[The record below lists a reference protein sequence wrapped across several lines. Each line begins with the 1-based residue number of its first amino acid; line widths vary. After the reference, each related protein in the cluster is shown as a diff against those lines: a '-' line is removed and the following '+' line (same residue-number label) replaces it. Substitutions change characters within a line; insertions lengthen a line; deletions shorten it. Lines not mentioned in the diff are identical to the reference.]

1 MSDPTAR
8 EARPQP
14 DGSAAYTTRSS
25 RRRAEHDTR
34 RRGWLTFL
42 RDVVVIVVAAVIISA
57 LIQNFLIRSFYIPSA
72 SMENTLQINDRI
84 IVNRLQPSL
93 SPIEH
98 GDIVVFRDPGGWL
111 DPNLIPAPEQNG
123 LLSVIDQVLGF
134 VGLTAPDSG
143 EHLVKRVIGL
153 PGDEVA
159 CCNTLGQLTVNGVPI
174 DESPYV
180 LLPAGETRASGIDFD
195 VVVPPD
201 SLWVM
206 GDNRY
211 DSADSRLNQDTPS
224 KGFVPFSSVVG
235 RAVVISWPIDRWTW
249 LDDYPSVFAGV
260 ESGEP

>member
-8 EARPQP
+8 EARPPQ
-14 DGSAAYTTRSS
+14 DGSAEYATRSS
-25 RRRAEHDTR
+25 RRRAENDTR

-42 RDVVVIVVAAVIISA
+42 RDVVVIVVAAVVISA

-72 SMENTLQINDRI
+72 SMEDTLQVNDRI
-84 IVNRLQPSL
+84 IVNRLQPTFT
-93 SPIEH
+93 PIER
-98 GDIVVFRDPGGWL
+98 GDVVVFRDPGGWL
-111 DPNLIPAPEQNG
+111 DPSLAPAPEQNG

-159 CCNTLGQLTVNGVPI
+159 CCNTLGQLTINGVPI
-174 DESPYV
+174 DEPYL
-180 LLPAGETRASGIDFD
+180 LLPDGETRASGIEFD
-195 VVVPPD
+195 VVVPED

-224 KGFVPFSSVVG
+224 KGFVPYSSLVG
-235 RAVVISWPIDRWTW
+235 RAIVISWPVDRWTW
-249 LDDYPSVFAGV
+249 LDDYPAVFAGV
-260 ESGEP
+260 EDDTP

>member
-1 MSDPTAR
+1 MSDSPASD
-8 EARPQP
+8 ARPRE
-14 DGSAAYTTRSS
+14 DGDPAYATRSS
-25 RRRAEHDTR
+25 RRKAENDTR

-72 SMENTLQINDRI
+72 SMENTLQVNDRI
-84 IVNRLQPSL
+84 IVNRLQPTFT
-93 SPIEH
+93 PIER

-111 DPNLIPAPEQNG
+111 DPNLVPAPEQNG
-123 LLSVIDQVLGF
+123 LLSIIDQVLGF

-159 CCNTLGQLTVNGVPI
+159 CCNTLGQLTINGVPI
-174 DESPYV
+174 DEPYL
-180 LLPAGETRASGIDFD
+180 LLPDGEIRASGIEFD
-195 VVVPPD
+195 VVVPDD

-211 DSADSRLNQDTPS
+211 DSADSRLNQNTPS

-235 RAVVISWPIDRWTW
+235 RAIVISWPIERWTW
-249 LDDYPSVFAGV
+249 LDDYPAVFAGV
-260 ESGEP
+260 EDGES